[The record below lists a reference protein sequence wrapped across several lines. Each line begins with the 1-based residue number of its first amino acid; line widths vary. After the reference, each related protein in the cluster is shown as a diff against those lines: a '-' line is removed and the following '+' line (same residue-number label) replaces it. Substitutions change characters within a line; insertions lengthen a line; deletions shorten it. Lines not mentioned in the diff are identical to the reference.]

1 MSLKIFNTLSRSVE
15 DFVPLDPN
23 RRTVSMY
30 CCGPTVHNF
39 AHIGNFRT
47 FVFADLMRRYL
58 KFKGFAVTHV
68 MNITDVEDKIISA
81 VRKTG
86 RDLKSYTGE
95 YEAAFLADFDA
106 LNCERPDQLPRATE
120 YVSGII
126 ELIGKL
132 IERGIAYRSPDGSIY
147 FSIEKYRA
155 SGARYGQLLKLN
167 FDEMRA
173 GERVSSDEYA
183 KESVADFALWKAR
196 VPDDGAVFWPS
207 PWGEGRPGWHIECS
221 AMSMKLLGP
230 SFDLHLGGEDLV
242 FPHHEDEIA
251 QSEGAGLQEHG
262 HRFVKYWMHG
272 AHLLVEGKKMAKSLG
287 NFFTLRDLLE
297 KGYSGREIRFLLLS
311 AHYRES
317 FNFTIEGL
325 NGART
330 ALARIDELIGKL
342 ADLSA
347 LQKAEPDSELVER
360 FTSAMDEDLNVSA
373 AWGVIFEWVR
383 EKNRMLAEGKMTSA
397 AAASALASWK
407 RIDSVFGLAAGVK
420 QISEI
425 PAEISALLE
434 ARQAAKKA
442 KDFKRADELRAEL
455 KAKGWLVEDT
465 ASGPKLKKA

>member
-15 DFVPLDPN
+15 ELIPLDPS
-23 RRTVSMY
+23 RRTIRMY

-58 KFKGFAVTHV
+58 EFKGFAVTHV
-68 MNITDVEDKIISA
+68 MNITDIEDKIITA
-81 VRKTG
+81 VQKTG
-86 RDLKSYTGE
+86 RDLKAYTGE
-95 YEAAFLADFDA
+95 YEAAFLADLDV
-106 LNCERPDQLPRATE
+106 LNCVRPHQLPRATDHIAE
-120 YVSGII
+120 II

-132 IERGIAYRSPDGSIY
+132 LERGIAYRSPDGSIY

-155 SGARYGQLLKLN
+155 SGATYGQLLKLN
-167 FDEMRA
+167 FDEMRV

-196 VPDDGAVFWPS
+196 TPNDGAVFWPS

-251 QSEGAGLQEHG
+251 QSEGAGVQEHG

-287 NFFTLRDLLE
+287 NYFTVRDLLG

-317 FNFTIEGL
+317 FNFTLEGL

-342 ADLSA
+342 RDLA
-347 LQKAEPDSELVER
+347 ASETSTPEDEMVQR
-360 FTSAMDEDLNVSA
+360 FTGVMDDDLNVSA
-373 AWGVIFEWVR
+373 AWGIIFEWVR
-383 EKNRMLAEGKMTSA
+383 EKNRILADGKATA
-397 AAASALASWK
+397 LFAASALASWA
-407 RIDSVFGLAAGVK
+407 RIDAVFGLANGSKTAEV
-420 QISEI
+420 
-425 PAEISALLE
+425 PAEIAELLE
-434 ARQAAKKA
+434 ARQTAKKA
-442 KDFKRADELRAEL
+442 KNFKRADELRAEL
-455 KAKGWLVEDT
+455 KLKGWLVEDT
-465 ASGPKLKKA
+465 PSGPKLKKI

>member
-15 DFVPLDPN
+15 DFIPLDPAG
-23 RRTVSMY
+23 RTVRMY

-47 FVFADLMRRYL
+47 FVFTDLMRRYL
-58 KFKGFAVTHV
+58 QFKGFAVTHA
-68 MNITDVEDKIISA
+68 MNITDVEDKIITA
-81 VRKTG
+81 VRTTG

-106 LNCERPDQLPRATE
+106 LLCARPHLLPHATDHIA
-120 YVSGII
+120 GII
-126 ELIGKL
+126 KLIGAL
-132 IERGIAYRSPDGSIY
+132 INKGIAYRSPDGSVY

-155 SGARYGQLLKLN
+155 SGAKYGQLLNLN
-167 FDEMRA
+167 FEEMRS

-183 KESVADFALWKAR
+183 KESIADFALWKAR
-196 VPDDGAVFWPS
+196 VPGDGAVFWPS
-207 PWGEGRPGWHIECS
+207 PWGDGRPGWHIECS
-221 AMSMKLLGP
+221 AMSMELLGP

-251 QSEGAGLQEHG
+251 QSEGAGLQPHG

-287 NFFTLRDLLE
+287 NFFTLRDLIG

-342 ADLSA
+342 Q
-347 LQKAEPDSELVER
+347 QKAGSETASSESEAIER
-360 FTSAMDEDLNVSA
+360 FTQAMDQDLNVSA
-373 AWGVIFEWVR
+373 AWGGIFEWVR
-383 EKNRMLAEGKMTSA
+383 EKNRALASGTLTPA
-397 AAASALASWK
+397 LAASALATWK
-407 RIDSVFGLAAGVK
+407 RIDSVFALASVSAAA
-420 QISEI
+420 EDT
-425 PAEISALLE
+425 PAEITALLD
-434 ARQAAKKA
+434 ARQAAKKE
-442 KDFKRADELRAEL
+442 KNFKRADEIRAEL
-455 KAKGWLVEDT
+455 KARGWLVEDT
-465 ASGPKLKKA
+465 PAGPRLKRI